1 MLTDQVLTN
10 VGQFWPILTDSCQI
24 SRKFDINYLLA
35 CLYLIFYICS
45 VFILS
50 QNITFKIGLYVTC
63 LLIFLFSRNHFLTA
77 WQRGGLSAMHPRG
90 RPPSLP
96 KHPFGGFPILY
107 THDVWKV
114 ARESISDS
122 RRTSEWV
129 EKTIESPAKHLRVIL
144 MVTSSPL
151 ISIFGRMSL
160 PSPQ

>member
-1 MLTDQVLTN
+1 
-10 VGQFWPILTDSCQI
+10 
-24 SRKFDINYLLA
+24 
-35 CLYLIFYICS
+35 
-45 VFILS
+45 
-50 QNITFKIGLYVTC
+50 
-63 LLIFLFSRNHFLTA
+63 
-77 WQRGGLSAMHPRG
+77 MHPRG

-129 EKTIESPAKHLRVIL
+129 EKTIESPAKHLRIIL

-151 ISIFGRMSL
+151 ISIFDG
-160 PSPQ
+160 